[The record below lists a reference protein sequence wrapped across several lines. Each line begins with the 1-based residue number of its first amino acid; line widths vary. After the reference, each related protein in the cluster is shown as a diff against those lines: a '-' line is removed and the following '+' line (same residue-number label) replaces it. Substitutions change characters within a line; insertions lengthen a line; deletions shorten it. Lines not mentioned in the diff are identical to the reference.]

1 MYRLRNLALL
11 AGVLCLGLSA
21 ALARSHEEREGE
33 HGEPMGPPPA
43 PESLRPIFQEAIDSG
58 DLSEHAKSLL
68 LFFNLPRE
76 DREGVAPPPPL
87 AGGGGENVKEE
98 LMGLFKDI
106 LEDEDLPEDAAHYLG
121 RLTVDIGPIIINPQ
135 FHREPVGIAPL
146 PSPKPRPGVGRVGL
160 DIGPVFKETENQG
173 EHMRG
178 PGGGPGGPRGQGP
191 RAELPEEVREQ
202 LRDIHEMYRE
212 AMKIERDIRRGGGEP
227 SEDVLSARNEIV
239 QQIVDSVVDLL
250 DAEVDNKNAPQLMR
264 LLGASFGPKNWR
276 PGGGQGG
283 QGGMGG

>member
-1 MYRLRNLALL
+1 MKNSKCSVMAAIALC
-11 AGVLCLGLSA
+11 AFVLSA
-21 ALARSHEEREGE
+21 MTLEAQAQSSNRGGRQSRVRVEPLPSPYPIPYSQRVGISPVPNPTARPVPS
-33 HGEPMGPPPA
+33 M
-43 PESLRPIFQEAIDSG
+43 
-58 DLSEHAKSLL
+58 
-68 LFFNLPRE
+68 
-76 DREGVAPPPPL
+76 
-87 AGGGGENVKEE
+87 
-98 LMGLFKDI
+98 
-106 LEDEDLPEDAAHYLG
+106 
-121 RLTVDIGPIIINPQ
+121 
-135 FHREPVGIAPL
+135 EPVGIAPL
-146 PSPKPRPGVGRVGL
+146 PSPKPRPGVGRVGI
-160 DIGPVFKETENQG
+160 DVGPVFKETENQG